1 MKAPMLP
8 MRLKRQ
14 LSGGYVP
21 HLLRGGGQAQS
32 ERGRSTRGPLSWPTC
47 SLLLYLCLFPS
58 RHATDPH
65 KQLAL
70 GWALH

>member
-21 HLLRGGGQAQS
+21 HLLGVGGKDRVREGQ
-32 ERGRSTRGPLSWPTC
+32 E
-47 SLLLYLCLFPS
+47 
-58 RHATDPH
+58 H
-65 KQLAL
+65 
-70 GWALH
+70 